1 MCVLCSNHCRKKIDI
16 SANAKYIYF
25 SCIARCSICQK
36 KKKKKKLDPAEVLN
50 TCFLCKTYTR
60 TRSIQ
65 KMEPYKI
72 SPGPL
77 TLYSRR
83 FLNLS
88 VTSHVRIQNFFP
100 MGGGVRKII
109 LLFGGRWLRCLF
121 LVPINMWN

>member
-1 MCVLCSNHCRKKIDI
+1 MYILAVLLAVPFVKTKKE
-16 SANAKYIYF
+16 
-25 SCIARCSICQK
+25 
-36 KKKKKKLDPAEVLN
+36 KKKLDPAEVLN
-50 TCFLCKTYTR
+50 TCFSGKTYTR

-77 TLYSRR
+77 TLYSRT

-100 MGGGVRKII
+100 MGGGPKDNFAFRGEVAPM
-109 LLFGGRWLRCLF
+109 
-121 LVPINMWN
+121 PISGTF

>member
-1 MCVLCSNHCRKKIDI
+1 MFCVVIIAEKKLTYQLTRNI
-16 SANAKYIYF
+16 YILAVLLAVPF
-25 SCIARCSICQK
+25 VK

-77 TLYSRR
+77 TLYSRT

-100 MGGGVRKII
+100 MGGGPKDNFAFRGEVAPM
-109 LLFGGRWLRCLF
+109 
-121 LVPINMWN
+121 PISGTY

>member
-1 MCVLCSNHCRKKIDI
+1 MFCVVIIAEKKLTYQLTRNI
-16 SANAKYIYF
+16 YILAVLLAVPF
-25 SCIARCSICQK
+25 V
-36 KKKKKKLDPAEVLN
+36 KKKKLDPAEVLN
-50 TCFLCKTYTR
+50 TCFSGKTYTH

-65 KMEPYKI
+65 KMKPYKI

-77 TLYSRR
+77 TLYSRT

-100 MGGGVRKII
+100 MGGGGVRKII

-121 LVPINMWN
+121 LVPFNM